1 MVENC
6 IGKVSVPMGL
16 GLNFLVNGK
25 FYTVPMAIE
34 EPSVI
39 AAASAAA
46 KLVAEA
52 GEGFKSFSTRPI
64 MMG

>member
-1 MVENC
+1 M
-6 IGKVSVPMGL
+6 PMGL
-16 GLNFLVNGK
+16 GLNFLINGK

-39 AAASAAA
+39 AAASAGA

-52 GEGFKSFSTRPI
+52 GDGFKSFSTRPV